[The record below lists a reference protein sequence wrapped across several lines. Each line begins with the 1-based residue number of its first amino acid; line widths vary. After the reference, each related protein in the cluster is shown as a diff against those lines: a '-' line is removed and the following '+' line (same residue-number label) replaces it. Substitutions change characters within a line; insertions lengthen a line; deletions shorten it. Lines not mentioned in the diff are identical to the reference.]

1 MWASGRLKDDG
12 LCRYHLK
19 FNRRPGGDIERARQ
33 KIVQSAPYAVDKLE
47 ELLDAQSEPVQLK
60 AATEILDRAGVR
72 GGIELNVEVESNGP
86 APHEII
92 AARMEQLRIAA
103 LHAIADANPDTK
115 IIDAEPI
122 IEISTNGVPEE
133 AEDR

>member
-1 MWASGRLKDDG
+1 
-12 LCRYHLK
+12 
-19 FNRRPGGDIERARQ
+19 
-33 KIVQSAPYAVDKLE
+33 VDKLE

-86 APHEII
+86 APHEVI

-103 LHAIADANPDTK
+103 LHAIADANPETK

-122 IEISTNGVPEE
+122 VEVSTNGEPEE